1 MNPNIPSIEQLKE
14 IALPAPVSYA
24 PQTWGWWVLLC
35 LLVIAV
41 LLVSA
46 RRYWQWR
53 RDRYRREAL
62 VRLAELQNS
71 DDQLNA
77 LRELPELLKRV
88 ALSMPT
94 DWNTTPVG
102 AAVRRSDLLAKA
114 SGQATSMLNGS
125 PSSRASPLPQDPA
138 ALGGEDWQAFL
149 VRHSAQPLPADF
161 SQQLAQLAYAPD
173 AALLA
178 LKTEQRVQLF
188 ATCKHWVEHHHVAA

>member
-24 PQTWGWWVLLC
+24 PQTWGWWVLLAV
-35 LLVIAV
+35 LIAAV
-41 LLVSA
+41 LLVGA

-88 ALSMPT
+88 ALSMPP
-94 DWNTTPVG
+94 DWNKKPVG
-102 AAVRRSDLLAKA
+102 ASLLAKRP
-114 SGQATSMLNGS
+114 LHS
-125 PSSRASPLPQDPA
+125 PLMSTDQTPSRAGSLPQVT
-138 ALGGEDWQAFL
+138 ALGGKDWQAFL
-149 VRHSAQPLPADF
+149 ELHSAQPLPADF